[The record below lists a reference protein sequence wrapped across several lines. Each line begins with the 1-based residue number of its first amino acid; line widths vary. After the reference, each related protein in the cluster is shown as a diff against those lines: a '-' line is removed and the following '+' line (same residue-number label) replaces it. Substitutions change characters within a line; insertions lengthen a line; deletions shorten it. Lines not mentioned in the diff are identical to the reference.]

1 MFYQESKTAKAA
13 AIGTIMPWGGG
24 ITSIPKGWIVCDG
37 QFADASAYPLLTQ
50 TIGDTYNT
58 GTSSLAGNFPAYSGT
73 IKMPNLN
80 DKALMDVEE
89 AYFTGGGSPT
99 GRVADEDTDARTLL
113 SPKIGTHESQSI
125 VTSFTDVFTDIVFT
139 LPATDAT
146 GYAGKI
152 TGNTKIDGEAFHTVY
167 VAPRKLGRKHIKRHT
182 HPGSHETI
190 ADFSR
195 TQPGEGVIPFG
206 EVEYSIRMQ
215 AIDNQSG
222 DDKGDTYYW
231 GWTDDNYGHGEGGDG
246 SSFATRFT
254 APAISVGDTQAV
266 TAAGA
271 PGNAGTYNWF
281 PSSAQGGAY
290 TNGSYGSQT
299 NLYQLWWPDASV
311 TDVPVGIDNGSTGV
325 VLAKVESTPPPY
337 ELTPVGVTDTP
348 MSDRF
353 LITPDHPNGPRI
365 DSDNTIKFA
374 DGGGFLTIPNGYR
387 NYYID
392 ADAANVNTPVSL
404 PYQPG
409 VTVNPDTDLLIRG
422 TLMEHPGYNFVSNVA
437 TDIIRSHTHDD
448 FDIEFDST
456 RLKQRSSL
464 VANVNIPTQT
474 DFLGNADN
482 TNALQIDFNVSQ
494 PQMTCVYIIR
504 AY

>member
-1 MFYQESKTAKAA
+1 MFYQESKTAKGA

-24 ITSIPKGWIVCDG
+24 VTSIPKGWIVCDG
-37 QFADASAYPLLTQ
+37 QFINAGEYPLLAQ
-50 TIGDTYNT
+50 TIGDSYNSGNST
-58 GTSSLAGNFPAYSGT
+58 FAGSFPAYTGT
-73 IKMPNLN
+73 ILMPDLN
-80 DKALMDVEE
+80 QKALMDVED
-89 AYFTGGGSPT
+89 AYFAGGGSPT
-99 GRVADEDTDARTLL
+99 GRPADVDTDARTLL

-152 TGNTKIDGEAFHTVY
+152 TGNTKIDGEGFHTVY
-167 VAPRKLGRKHIKRHT
+167 IAPRKLGRKHVRRHT

-190 ADFSR
+190 QDFSR

-215 AIDNQSG
+215 AIDNISG
-222 DDKGDTYYW
+222 DDEGDTYYW
-231 GWTDDNYGHGEGGDG
+231 GWTDDIQGGDNQYA
-246 SSFATRFT
+246 SRFT
-254 APAISVGDTQAV
+254 APAISVGETQAV

-271 PGNAGTYNWF
+271 PGDAGSYNWF

-290 TNGSYGSQT
+290 TNGPYGSQT
-299 NLYQLWWPDASV
+299 NLYQLWWPDASQ
-311 TDVPVGIDNGSTGV
+311 TDVPDGLDNGSFGV
-325 VLAKVESTPPPY
+325 ILAKVESTPPPY
-337 ELTPVGVTDTP
+337 DLTPIGVTDTP
-348 MSDRF
+348 LSDRF
-353 LITPDHPNGPRI
+353 LQTDHHPSGPRI

-374 DGGGFLTIPNGYR
+374 DGGGTLTVPNGYR

-392 ADAANVNTPVSL
+392 ATPAEIGTEIPL

-409 VTVNPDTDLLIRG
+409 IDVFPDTDLLIRG
-422 TLMEHPGYNFVSNVA
+422 TLMEHPGYNFTSNSSN
-437 TDIIRSHTHDD
+437 DIIRTHTHDD